1 MSFRQYGGINY
12 AARNNIVKN
21 NYTNANNLSIMT
33 RVGQNTSVIYVDSG
47 LVMSSNL
54 TFKYMNA
61 PFYGITFSDGTIQ
74 TTAITTTDSYWQ
86 PYNSTSTPVIYYTNR
101 VLIGADP
108 GVTEGSVDP
117 SIKLAV
123 NGGIAANGNF
133 YTGYLNSGIFS
144 NTFSVEGSSGNTTV
158 GGTLGVTGLSTL
170 ASLSVTNNATIGG
183 TLNVNSRL
191 LGYASLSPA
200 NPFWIGLRG
209 SGSETDRLAIALEG
223 DSSTTGVVSNIKMN
237 KQTTFT
243 QISYGITPTTGD
255 SSTKLATTAFVK
267 TAIDGAA
274 YWTASGT
281 NIYSSNSGNVGIG
294 TISPAYKLDVN
305 GNANISN
312 GLLVSSG
319 NLTVNNGNLTVNN
332 GNTSLSTTS
341 GNVYIGSQGSNYIYS
356 FSLESNQYNSELGLA
371 ILANTYSNSANSSN
385 YLTLAPSNNNYSF
398 IQSWRKETS
407 TSTSPV
413 YPLLLNPNGGTVA
426 INKVVSGVTPTYSLD
441 VGGTLGVSGPATLSN
456 TLTVTGS
463 TITPVVNSTSG
474 TLTLQTNSSTRI
486 TIDNSGNVGIGTT
499 SPAYKLA
506 VSGTFG
512 VSSDATVGGTLGVSG
527 AATLSNTLTVTGSTI
542 TPVVN
547 STSGTLTLQTNSSP
561 RITVDSSGNVG
572 INKTLG
578 LLYKLDVSGTFGVS
592 SDATVGGT
600 LNVNS
605 RLLGYAIPTN
615 PFGIGLRGSGS
626 ETDKLAIAL
635 EGDSSG
641 SGSVSNIKMN
651 KQTTFNSNIILP
663 TTALTYTN
671 TNLGFTNRFVLN
683 TSVNIVS
690 GVYNVL
696 SINIPYAGVW
706 ALWGSMMIAPSST
719 MSVQFNGCG
728 FSDLNYKFRNPDSA
742 YSSASMNCDTNTISI
757 PVTANPIQY
766 YKNSSTVW
774 VATTSI
780 TIYFLSLVNFT
791 SGAAITILDAIITRI
806 G

>member
-21 NYTNANNLSIMT
+21 NYTNANNLSVMT

-61 PFYGITFSDGTIQ
+61 PFYGITFSDGTNQ

-108 GVTEGSVDP
+108 AVTEGSVDP

-123 NGGIAANGNF
+123 NGGIAANGDL
-133 YTGYLNSGIFS
+133 YAGYLNSGIFS

-158 GGTLGVTGLSTL
+158 GGTLGVTGATTLS
-170 ASLSVTNNATIGG
+170 SLSVTSNATISG

-191 LGYASLSPA
+191 LGYATLSPA

-223 DSSTTGVVSNIKMN
+223 DSSTTGAVSNIKMY

-255 SSTKLATTAFVK
+255 SSTKLATTAFVQ
-267 TAIDGAA
+267 TAIGGAA

-281 NIYSSNSGNVGIG
+281 NIYSNNSGNVGIG
-294 TISPAYKLDVN
+294 TNSPSYKLDVS

-319 NLTVNNGNLTVNN
+319 NLNVNNGNLTVSN

-356 FSLESNQYNSELGLA
+356 FSLESNLYNSELGLA
-371 ILANTYSNSANSSN
+371 ILANNYSNSANSSN

-426 INKVVSGVTPTYSLD
+426 INKVVSGVTPTYNLD
-441 VGGTLGVSGPATLSN
+441 
-456 TLTVTGS
+456 
-463 TITPVVNSTSG
+463 
-474 TLTLQTNSSTRI
+474 
-486 TIDNSGNVGIGTT
+486 
-499 SPAYKLA
+499 
-506 VSGTFG
+506 
-512 VSSDATVGGTLGVSG
+512 VGGTLGVSG
-527 AATLSNTLTVTGSTI
+527 AATLSNTLTVTGSTT
-542 TPVVN
+542 TPVIN
-547 STSGTLTLQTNSSP
+547 STSGTLTLQTNSTP
-561 RITVDSSGNVG
+561 RITIDSSGNVG

-578 LLYKLDVSGTFGVS
+578 LLYKLDINGTLGVS

-605 RLLGYAIPTN
+605 RLLGYATPAN
-615 PFGIGLRGSGS
+615 PFWIGLRGSGT
-626 ETDKLAIAL
+626 ETDRLAISL

-663 TTALTYTN
+663 TTALTYSN
-671 TNLGFTNRFVLN
+671 TNLGYTNRFVLN

-690 GVYNVL
+690 GVYNIL

-706 ALWGSMMIAPSST
+706 ALCGSMMIAPSST

-728 FSDLNYKFRNPDSA
+728 FSDLTQFRNPNSA
-742 YSSASMNCDTNTISI
+742 YSSASMSCDTNTISI
-757 PVTANPIQY
+757 PVTTNPIQY

-774 VATTSI
+774 KATTPI

-791 SGAAITILDAIITRI
+791 SGAATTILDAIITRI